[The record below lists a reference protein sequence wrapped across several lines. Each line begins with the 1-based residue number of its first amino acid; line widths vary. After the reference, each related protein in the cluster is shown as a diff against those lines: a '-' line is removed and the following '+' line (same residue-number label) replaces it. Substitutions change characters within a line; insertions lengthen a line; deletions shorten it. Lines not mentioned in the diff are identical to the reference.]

1 MAIEKTRAPNKRPD
15 ASIDQA
21 LIGEF
26 EEHES
31 YAQLV
36 WRRFRRS
43 SAALAGA
50 ALVLGLTI
58 MALAAEFFSPYPL
71 NEINLKDTFIA
82 PTRIR
87 VIDAQGRL
95 HLRPFVYEPE
105 LTIDPKTFEPIW
117 TENTEKMYPI
127 KLFVQGWE
135 YKILGI
141 IPTRLHLFGVEGEG
155 RIHVMG
161 TDKFGRDLFGKS
173 CEAGRISLTM
183 ALFGTLV
190 SVTIGSVL
198 GVTSGYYGGRADEL
212 IQRFVEF
219 VNCFPQLPLWMSLA
233 AIVPRTWD
241 SFRIFVIMAFIFA
254 LLSWTTLEREV
265 RSKVMALRATDF
277 IMAAKEAGAS
287 DARIIF
293 VHLYP
298 NSLSHVLVIL
308 TLTIPS
314 IILAEAFLSFLGIGI
329 QEPLVSWGLLMR
341 NAQNIQ
347 TLGQYPW
354 MMTPVFFIIAAVLG
368 FNFLG
373 DGLRD
378 AADPY
383 SVM

>member
-1 MAIEKTRAPNKRPD
+1 MAIEKTHDPTKRPD
-15 ASIDQA
+15 ASADQA

-50 ALVLGLTI
+50 ALVLGLMI
-58 MALAAEFFSPYPL
+58 MAIAAEFFSPYPL

-87 VIDAQGRL
+87 VIDAQGRW
-95 HLRPFVYEPE
+95 HLRPFVYEQE

-141 IPTRLHLFGVEGEG
+141 IPSRLHLFGVEGEG
-155 RIHVMG
+155 RIHIMG

-293 VHLYP
+293 IHLYP

>member
-1 MAIEKTRAPNKRPD
+1 MATEETRTPNKRPD
-15 ASIDQA
+15 ASVDQV

-50 ALVLGLTI
+50 ALVLGLMI
-58 MALAAEFFSPYPL
+58 MAIAAEFFSPYPL
-71 NEINLKDTFIA
+71 NEINLQDTFIA
-82 PTRIR
+82 PTRVRI
-87 VIDAQGRL
+87 IDAQGRW
-95 HLRPFVYEPE
+95 HLRPFVYEQE

-117 TENTEKMYPI
+117 AENTEKMYPI
-127 KLFVQGWE
+127 TFFVQGWE
-135 YKILGI
+135 YKILGL

-155 RIHVMG
+155 RIHLMG